1 MAPLPKVG
9 HPVIASRRFIPSISV
24 SLSGRC
30 DASAVIAMAFLNEIP
45 ACATAKTDGSMDR
58 KLAP

>member
-24 SLSGRC
+24 SLSRRC
-30 DASAVIAMAFLNEIP
+30 NVVPCPEKASEVIATAILSENP
-45 ACATAKTDGSMDR
+45 VRATAKIRG
-58 KLAP
+58 